1 MTSQDVPLDYRP
13 HPQESKILWAAA
25 ALAFLFEA
33 VILITVG
40 LQQAWM
46 NCPQT
51 KPLDSSQFIEA
62 QMIQAPEEPHL
73 KDEKKIAAPAPKE
86 VALSKKVDQGRKA
99 KPGENQNQDQNQ
111 TQGGP
116 SLGPTHGPVATFNP
130 APSIP
135 SYLQNQLLQASVVI
149 DFFVSS
155 TGVTTPKLVG
165 SSGNEELD
173 ALAISTA
180 KRWQF
185 KPGEKDSKPIDA
197 KVRLRINFK
206 VE

>member
-1 MTSQDVPLDYRP
+1 MSIHDVPMEFRP
-13 HPQESKILWAAA
+13 HPKENKILFTAAGV
-25 ALAFLFEA
+25 AFLFES
-33 VILITVG
+33 VILVSVG
-40 LQQAWM
+40 IQQAWL
-46 NCPQT
+46 NKPQP
-51 KPLDSSQFIEA
+51 KALDSSQFIEA

-86 VALSKKVDQGRKA
+86 VALSKKVDQGRVA
-99 KPGENQNQDQNQ
+99 KPNENPIQTQNQ

-135 SYLQNQLLQASVVI
+135 PYLQNQNLQASVVI

-155 TGVTTPKLVG
+155 AGVTTPKLVG

-173 ALAISTA
+173 ALAIATA

>member
-1 MTSQDVPLDYRP
+1 MSIGDVPLDYRP
-13 HPQESKILWAAA
+13 HPKESKILWT
-25 ALAFLFEA
+25 ALGCALLIESVV
-33 VILITVG
+33 VISVG
-40 LQQAWM
+40 IQQAWL
-46 NCPQT
+46 NRPHP
-51 KPLDSSQFIEA
+51 KVLDSSQFIEA

-86 VALSKKVDQGRKA
+86 VALSKKVDQGRVA
-99 KPGENQNQDQNQ
+99 KPNENPLQDQNQ

-130 APSIP
+130 APTIP
-135 SYLQNQLLQASVVI
+135 PYLQNQLLQASVVI
-149 DFFVSS
+149 DFFVNSA
-155 TGVTTPKLVG
+155 GVTTPKLVG

-173 ALAISTA
+173 ALAIATA

>member
-1 MTSQDVPLDYRP
+1 VSSGDVPLEFAP
-13 HPQESKILWAAA
+13 HPKESKILFAAA
-25 ALAFLFEA
+25 GVAFLLES
-33 VILITVG
+33 VVLISVG
-40 LQQAWM
+40 LQQAWLS
-46 NCPQT
+46 
-51 KPLDSSQFIEA
+51 KPPAKQLDASQFIEA

-86 VALSKKVDQGRKA
+86 VALSKKVDQGRVA
-99 KPGENQNQDQNQ
+99 KPNENPLQDQNQ

-116 SLGPTHGPVATFNP
+116 ALGPTHGPVATFNP
-130 APSIP
+130 APTIP

-149 DFFVSS
+149 DFFVTAS
-155 TGVTTPKLVG
+155 GVTTPKLVG

-173 ALAISTA
+173 ALAIATA

-185 KPGEKDSKPIDA
+185 KPGEKDSKPVDA

>member
-1 MTSQDVPLDYRP
+1 MSVRDVPLDYRP
-13 HPQESKILWAAA
+13 HPKESKILWTAAA
-25 ALAFLFEA
+25 IAFLFESI
-33 VILITVG
+33 ILITVG
-40 LQQAWM
+40 IQQAWI
-46 NCPQT
+46 NRPQT
-51 KPLDSSQFIEA
+51 KVLDSSQFIEA

-73 KDEKKIAAPAPKE
+73 KDEKKLAAPAPKE
-86 VALSKKVDQGRKA
+86 VALSKKVDQGRVA
-99 KPGENQNQDQNQ
+99 KPNENQNQDQNQ

-116 SLGPTHGPVATFNP
+116 ALGPTHGPVATFNP
-130 APSIP
+130 APAIP
-135 SYLQNQLLQASVVI
+135 AYLQNQLLQASVVI

-173 ALAISTA
+173 ALAIATA

-185 KPGEKDSKPIDA
+185 KPGEKDSKPVDA